1 MTRNVTIRDIAR
13 EAGVSISTVSRAL
26 NGQVPVAPDKLQ
38 RVLDATRRLRY
49 EPNAAAQ
56 GLVRGRSMTVG
67 VLTQDIASP
76 FYSEVSRGI
85 DAALAGSG
93 YQPIFVNGHWAV
105 QDEAAAITALTR
117 RQVDALI
124 VLGGRLSDGHLRDLH
139 ARLPL
144 VVVGRRVPGLEAACL
159 SVDNVQGAFLATTH
173 LIQLGHRRIGHIT
186 GEQSQRDALDR
197 LDGYRRALA
206 AAGVPFDPALVFE
219 GDFHEGSGIL
229 AVEHWLARATAFSAI
244 FAANDQMAYGAGLGL
259 YRRGLRVPEDV
270 SLVGFDDLP
279 GSQFTLPPLTSV
291 HHPAREMGELAARHL
306 LTHLNDPAAPA
317 GLPGLDITLSV
328 RESVR
333 AARP

>member
-1 MTRNVTIRDIAR
+1 MTRNGTIRDIAR

-117 RQVDALI
+117 RQP
-124 VLGGRLSDGHLRDLH
+124 S
-139 ARLPL
+139 
-144 VVVGRRVPGLEAACL
+144 
-159 SVDNVQGAFLATTH
+159 
-173 LIQLGHRRIGHIT
+173 
-186 GEQSQRDALDR
+186 
-197 LDGYRRALA
+197 
-206 AAGVPFDPALVFE
+206 
-219 GDFHEGSGIL
+219 
-229 AVEHWLARATAFSAI
+229 
-244 FAANDQMAYGAGLGL
+244 
-259 YRRGLRVPEDV
+259 
-270 SLVGFDDLP
+270 
-279 GSQFTLPPLTSV
+279 
-291 HHPAREMGELAARHL
+291 
-306 LTHLNDPAAPA
+306 
-317 GLPGLDITLSV
+317 
-328 RESVR
+328 
-333 AARP
+333 RP